1 MAYARVHR
9 VPVRIIRI
17 FNTYG
22 PRMRL
27 NDGRVVPAFV
37 GQALRGEDFSLFG
50 DGSQTR
56 SFCYVSDLVDG
67 MVRLILSDVTEPV
80 NVGNPREMTIREFAE
95 AVRKANGG
103 GGQLKFQPLP
113 KDDPKQRKPDITRAR
128 TLLGWE
134 PRVTL
139 EEGLLETLNWFRT
152 VAASQGR
159 P

>member
-1 MAYARVHR
+1 
-9 VPVRIIRI
+9 
-17 FNTYG
+17 
-22 PRMRL
+22 
-27 NDGRVVPAFV
+27 V
-37 GQALRGEDFSLFG
+37 GQALRGADFSLFG

-56 SFCYVSDLVDG
+56 SFCYVTDLVDG
-67 MVRLILSDVTEPV
+67 IYRLMLSDVEGPV

-103 GGQLKFQPLP
+103 GGSLQFHPLP

-128 TLLGWE
+128 ELLGWE

-139 EEGLLETLNWFRT
+139 EEGLQQTLHWFRT
-152 VAASQGR
+152 VAPSEGR